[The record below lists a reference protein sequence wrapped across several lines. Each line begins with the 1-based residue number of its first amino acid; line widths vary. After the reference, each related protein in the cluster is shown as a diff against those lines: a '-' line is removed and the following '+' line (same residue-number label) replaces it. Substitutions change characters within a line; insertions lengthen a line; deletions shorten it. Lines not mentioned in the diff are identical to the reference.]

1 MKRAARAA
9 TILTRDI
16 RTLTNDLRRTTVAD
30 DTTKQPAENPAENPA
45 EEPATKPADR
55 HLKEDMRGAVAKAV
69 GIAVEA
75 GSMLAGHSGEMV
87 SAEGKVAESDAE
99 QFIDRIDGEG

>member
-1 MKRAARAA
+1 MA
-9 TILTRDI
+9 DE
-16 RTLTNDLRRTTVAD
+16 TTQ
-30 DTTKQPAENPAENPA
+30 QPAEDPT
-45 EEPATKPADR
+45 EEPATKPGDHR
-55 HLKEDMRGAVAKAV
+55 LKEDVRDAVAKAL

>member
-1 MKRAARAA
+1 VV
-9 TILTRDI
+9 DE
-16 RTLTNDLRRTTVAD
+16 N
-30 DTTKQPAENPAENPA
+30 TKTPAEQPAETPAEQPA
-45 EEPATKPADR
+45 EH
-55 HLKEDMRGAVAKAV
+55 HLKNDLRGAVAKAV

-87 SAEGKVAESDAE
+87 SAEGKVAENDTE

>member
-1 MKRAARAA
+1 M
-9 TILTRDI
+9 
-16 RTLTNDLRRTTVAD
+16 AD
-30 DTTKQPAENPAENPA
+30 DTTEQPTESPAEA
-45 EEPATKPADR
+45 PADKPGDHR
-55 HLKEDMRGAVAKAV
+55 LKEDVRGAVAKVV

>member
-1 MKRAARAA
+1 
-9 TILTRDI
+9 
-16 RTLTNDLRRTTVAD
+16 
-30 DTTKQPAENPAENPA
+30 
-45 EEPATKPADR
+45 
-55 HLKEDMRGAVAKAV
+55 MRGAVAKVV